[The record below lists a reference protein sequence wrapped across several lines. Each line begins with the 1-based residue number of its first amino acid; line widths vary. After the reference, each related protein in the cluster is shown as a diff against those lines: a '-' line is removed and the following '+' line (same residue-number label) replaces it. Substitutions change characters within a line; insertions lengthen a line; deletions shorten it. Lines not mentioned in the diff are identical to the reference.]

1 MDLASRLAQERRA
14 RLAAERLLEMKQEE
28 LSAANR
34 KLGRHAEALSAAL
47 AETRNEVETI
57 RKDHSRVLVDLGVA
71 MTKAE
76 VAEMRLWQ
84 AIEAVQD
91 GFALFDENARL
102 ILANR
107 AYLQIFDGLAE
118 IQEGVSYTSIIHAL
132 AFEGIVDLQGETP
145 MDWCQRMI
153 QRWQSQETEPEVL
166 RLWNGQFIKL
176 VDQRTPQGG
185 MVTLGVDVTDLMR
198 LWAAVHSVPDGF
210 ILYDQDDRLI
220 TCNDTFRQYYADTAP
235 ALVPGASF
243 EEILRFGLDRG
254 QYAEA
259 LGHEKEWLEARLSH
273 HRTGAEREQQMSD
286 GRWLRILEHQ
296 TPDGGRVGLRVDI
309 TQTKKNQAELKD
321 AKVRAE
327 AASRAKS
334 SFLAN
339 MSHEI
344 RTPMNGVMGMA
355 DLLGDTSLDDEQR
368 LYVDTIRNS
377 AEALLVIINDVLD
390 YSKIEAGKM
399 ALHAVPFDLERC
411 IHEILMLLQP
421 KAREKGLALL
431 LDYDLFMPTQFVG
444 DPGRIRQILTNL
456 IGNAVKFTETGHV
469 RVRVTGHKD
478 DKKSNIHV
486 LIEDTGIG
494 ILPEMIEHIFGE
506 FNQVEDDRNRKFEGT
521 GLGLAITRR
530 LIDMMQGELWCE
542 SEPDKGTC
550 FGFRLPLPE
559 NGELPAPPAIGER
572 IRRALVA
579 DDEQGHRC
587 ILEKQLS
594 LMGVEVTAVAD
605 GPAALATLQADQGF
619 DILLTDHQMP
629 GMDGLELAQALEDAG
644 IRLPMVLLSSNPGA
658 AANDP
663 SKHLFK
669 RILQKPIP
677 REFLYATLQDIA
689 ETAPEPAVVP
699 EPPAPTEQMVLR
711 VLAAEDNKTN
721 QLVFSKMVKAAEIEL
736 TFANNGAEAVDLFP
750 KIRPDLIFMD
760 ISMPGMDGMEAT
772 RTIRTEEEAQG
783 WPRTPVIAMTA
794 HALPEDREKMIAAG
808 ADHYLTKPLRKA
820 EVLEQIDQRRETL
833 QEAGRTN
840 TGLSSSLKSG

>member
-34 KLGRHAEALSAAL
+34 KLGRHAEALSADL
-47 AETRNEVETI
+47 AETRHEVETI

-107 AYLQIFDGLAE
+107 AYLNIFDGLTE

-132 AFEGIVDLQGETP
+132 AFEGTVDLQGETSS
-145 MDWCQRMI
+145 DWCQRMI
-153 QRWQSQETEPEVL
+153 QRWQNPTPEPEVL

-185 MVTLGVDVTDLMR
+185 MVTLGVNITDLMR

-220 TCNDTFRQYYADTAP
+220 TCNDTFREYYADTAP
-235 ALVPGASF
+235 ALIPGASF
-243 EEILRFGLDRG
+243 EDILRFGLDRG

-259 LGHEKEWLEARLSH
+259 LGHEDDWLEQRLSR
-273 HRTGAEREQQMSD
+273 HRTGTEHEQQMSD
-286 GRWLRILEHQ
+286 GRWLRILEHT

-309 TQTKKNQAELKD
+309 TQGKRTQAELKE

-355 DLLGDTSLDDEQR
+355 DLLGDTDLDDEQR

-399 ALHAVPFDLERC
+399 ALHNTAFDLERC
-411 IHEILMLLQP
+411 IHEVLMLLQP
-421 KAREKGLALL
+421 KAREKGLSLL
-431 LDYDLFMPTQFVG
+431 LDYDLFMPTQFLG

-469 RVRVTGHKD
+469 LVRVTGHKD
-478 DKKSNIHV
+478 EDKSNIHV

-494 ILPEMIEHIFGE
+494 IPPEMIGHIFGE

-530 LIDMMQGELWCE
+530 LIDMMQGDLWCE

-559 NGELPAPPAIGER
+559 NGEISAPPAIGKR
-572 IRRALVA
+572 IKKALVA
-579 DDEQGHRC
+579 DDEQGHRS
-587 ILEKQLS
+587 IIQKQLT

-605 GPAALATLQADQGF
+605 GPAALAILQEDQGY
-619 DILLTDHQMP
+619 DVLLTDHQMP
-629 GMDGLELAQALEDAG
+629 GMDGLELAQALEDDG

-677 REFLYATLQDIA
+677 REFLYSTLQDIA
-689 ETAPEPAVVP
+689 ETAPTAVAAPVP
-699 EPPAPTEQMVLR
+699 EAAPNSLTLC

-721 QLVFSKMVKAAEIEL
+721 QLVFSKMVKAAGIEL
-736 TFANNGAEAVDLFP
+736 TFANNGLEAVELFP

-772 RTIRTEEEAQG
+772 CAIRAEEASRNWG
-783 WPRTPVIAMTA
+783 HTPVIAMTA

-820 EVLEQIDQRRETL
+820 EVLAQIDQRREEL
-833 QEAGRTN
+833 QAAGRMNTN
-840 TGLSSSLKSG
+840 LSASLKSG

>member
-34 KLGRHAEALSAAL
+34 KLGRHAEALSADL
-47 AETRNEVETI
+47 AETRQEVETI
-57 RKDHSRVLVDLGVA
+57 RKDHSRVLIDLGVA

-84 AIEAVQD
+84 ALEAVQD

-107 AYLQIFDGLAE
+107 AYLNIFDGLSD

-132 AFEGIVDLQGETP
+132 AFEGTVDLQGETAS
-145 MDWCQRMI
+145 DWCQRMI
-153 QRWQSQETEPEVL
+153 QRWQTPTPEPEVL

-185 MVTLGVDVTDLMR
+185 MVTLGINVTDLMR

-220 TCNDTFRQYYADTAP
+220 TCNDTFREYYADTAP
-235 ALVPGASF
+235 ALIPGANF
-243 EEILRFGLDRG
+243 EDILRFGLDRG

-259 LGHEKEWLEARLSH
+259 LGHEEEWLERRLSR
-273 HRTGAEREQQMSD
+273 HRLGTEHEQQMSD
-286 GRWLRILEHQ
+286 GRWLRILEHM

-309 TQTKKNQAELKD
+309 TQTKRTQAELKD

-355 DLLGDTSLDDEQR
+355 DLLGDTDLDEEQR

-399 ALHAVPFDLERC
+399 ALHNTPFDLERC

-421 KAREKGLALL
+421 KAREKGLSLL
-431 LDYDLFMPTQFVG
+431 LDYDLFMPTRFIG

-469 RVRVTGHKD
+469 LVRVTGHKSD
-478 DKKSNIHV
+478 GAANVHV

-494 ILPEMIEHIFGE
+494 IAPDMIEHIFGE

-530 LIDMMQGELWCE
+530 LIDLMRGDLWCE

-550 FGFRLPLPE
+550 FGFRVPLPE
-559 NGELPAPPAIGER
+559 EGNSAPPPAVGQR
-572 IRRALVA
+572 IRRALIA
-579 DDEQGHRC
+579 DDQSTNLT

-594 LMGVEVTAVAD
+594 LMGIEVTAVHD
-605 GPAALATLQADQGF
+605 GPAVLAVLQD
-619 DILLTDHQMP
+619 DPRYDVLLTDHHMP
-629 GMDGLELAQALEDAG
+629 GMDGLELAQALTDQG
-644 IRLPMVLLSSNPGA
+644 IGLPMVLLSSNPGA

-677 REFLYATLQDIA
+677 RDFLYTTLQDLA
-689 ETAPEPAVVP
+689 ETAPEPVVEVKP
-699 EPPAPTEQMVLR
+699 AEPSADMPLR

-721 QLVFSKMVKAAEIEL
+721 QLVFSKMVKGAGIDL

-750 KIRPDLIFMD
+750 KIRPDLVFMD
-760 ISMPGMDGMEAT
+760 ISMPGMDGKEAT
-772 RTIRTEEEAQG
+772 RRIRTEEAAQN

-794 HALPEDREKMIAAG
+794 HALPEDKAEMLEAG
-808 ADHYLTKPLRKA
+808 ADQYLTKPLRKA
-820 EVLEQIDQRRETL
+820 EVLEQIELRKQEL
-833 QEAGRTN
+833 QTAGRTK
-840 TGLSSSLKSG
+840 TSLSPSLRSG